1 VGLCSSNSSRA
12 IRGATLAVGRGLEA
26 ATTLAV
32 DDGEELNRAAGNQ
45 SAIDG
50 RRARRARRSKWRTL
64 VVMKHDG
71 AKEQSE
77 R

>member
-1 VGLCSSNSSRA
+1 
-12 IRGATLAVGRGLEA
+12 LEA